1 MNVITKSRRTVLD
14 SVSQLLYLNV
24 INALVYRSISICLF
38 PDANDELF
46 VQKKLRF
53 KISVSR

>member
-1 MNVITKSRRTVLD
+1 MNVITKFRRTVLD

-38 PDANDELF
+38 SDANDELF
-46 VQKKLRF
+46 VQKN
-53 KISVSR
+53 